1 LCQEANIPVKTVP
14 GIFEL
19 LDGSVTVNQ
28 LRPVDIADLLRRE
41 PVETD
46 KTQVAELLRGKRV
59 LVTGAGGSIGS
70 ELCRQIAHCEPA
82 RLILLGHGENSL
94 FQISNE
100 LCHGYPRL
108 LLQTI
113 VADIRDGERL
123 TTIFEREQPQVVFH
137 AAAHK
142 HVPMMEANIEDAV
155 TNNVLGTRNV
165 LDVAAQTGVTHFV
178 LISTDKAVN
187 PTSVMGSTKRVGELL
202 VQQAAVKTGRSFVA
216 VRFGNVLGSRGSVV
230 PLFKEQIARGGPVTV
245 THPEIRRYFMTIPEA
260 VQLVVQAAALGK
272 GGEIFVLDMG
282 EPVKIVDMARE
293 LIHLSGLE
301 EGKDIDIEFTG
312 LRPGEKLFEE
322 LFLSEEDY
330 ERTQHSKIFI
340 SRNIQSVDSSRLDA
354 LIAAARRG
362 ASGEVCQL
370 LHQIV
375 PEYRSPDTNTPFAQ
389 PLTVPTNAIRTIGTR
404 KYIRVLRD
412 GNPQSVEVQVGSTTG
427 HRTEILSGWAGDEV
441 IETP

>member
-1 LCQEANIPVKTVP
+1 
-14 GIFEL
+14 

-230 PLFKEQIARGGPVTV
+230 PLFKEQIARAGGP
-245 THPEIRRYFMTIPEA
+245 
-260 VQLVVQAAALGK
+260 
-272 GGEIFVLDMG
+272 
-282 EPVKIVDMARE
+282 
-293 LIHLSGLE
+293 
-301 EGKDIDIEFTG
+301 
-312 LRPGEKLFEE
+312 
-322 LFLSEEDY
+322 
-330 ERTQHSKIFI
+330 
-340 SRNIQSVDSSRLDA
+340 
-354 LIAAARRG
+354 
-362 ASGEVCQL
+362 
-370 LHQIV
+370 
-375 PEYRSPDTNTPFAQ
+375 
-389 PLTVPTNAIRTIGTR
+389 
-404 KYIRVLRD
+404 
-412 GNPQSVEVQVGSTTG
+412 
-427 HRTEILSGWAGDEV
+427 
-441 IETP
+441 

>member
-1 LCQEANIPVKTVP
+1 LAVCGVRYSVRLAERMRQRRRSRTTSSTRVVVIGAGDAGAMIVKEMQANPQLGLDPIGFLDDDARKHGVYICGVQVIGDRNRIPEMVERYQVQQAVIAMPTASGRTIWEWTRLCQEANIPVKTVP

-230 PLFKEQIARGGPVTV
+230 PLFKEQIARAGGP
-245 THPEIRRYFMTIPEA
+245 
-260 VQLVVQAAALGK
+260 
-272 GGEIFVLDMG
+272 
-282 EPVKIVDMARE
+282 
-293 LIHLSGLE
+293 
-301 EGKDIDIEFTG
+301 
-312 LRPGEKLFEE
+312 
-322 LFLSEEDY
+322 
-330 ERTQHSKIFI
+330 
-340 SRNIQSVDSSRLDA
+340 
-354 LIAAARRG
+354 
-362 ASGEVCQL
+362 
-370 LHQIV
+370 
-375 PEYRSPDTNTPFAQ
+375 
-389 PLTVPTNAIRTIGTR
+389 
-404 KYIRVLRD
+404 
-412 GNPQSVEVQVGSTTG
+412 
-427 HRTEILSGWAGDEV
+427 
-441 IETP
+441 